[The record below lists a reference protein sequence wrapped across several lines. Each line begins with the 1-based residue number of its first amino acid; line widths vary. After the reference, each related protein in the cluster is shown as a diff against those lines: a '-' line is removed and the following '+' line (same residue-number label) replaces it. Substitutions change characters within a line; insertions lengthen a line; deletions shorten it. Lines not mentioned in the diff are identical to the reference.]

1 MNDDFGLKPKKKSRR
16 NAEAYENPLD
26 APGAD
31 KFPLPTSSEHQ
42 GSKSPLPH
50 TGKAASVV
58 IPSKLVG
65 NEPRDLPA
73 ELSRRD
79 KFTPDEFQERV
90 KARFYRR
97 LEEKSHLLDR
107 DTALRTPFELEQL
120 AGTSKIHAWVKNPSF
135 LDWFL
140 DEHYFEDSMFALRGK
155 AIRRLEGIIDD
166 PVAMD
171 ADAIK
176 AIKMVLEQTNPKKQE
191 VRFIDETLNNMAPE
205 AVRAE
210 QARLSAALGELDE

>member
-1 MNDDFGLKPKKKSRR
+1 MTGSTDDFGLKPKRKNKSKT
-16 NAEAYENPLD
+16 ELYENPLD

-31 KFPLPTSSEHQ
+31 KFPLPNAA
-42 GSKSPLPH
+42 
-50 TGKAASVV
+50 GKVASVA
-58 IPSKLVG
+58 IPPRLAG

-73 ELSRRD
+73 ELQRRGR
-79 KFTPDEFQERV
+79 FEPDELQERV

-97 LEEKSHLLDR
+97 LDDASHTIDR
-107 DTALRTPFELEQL
+107 DSALKDPKELEAL
-120 AGTSKIHAWVKNPSF
+120 AGTKKILEWIRRPEF

-176 AIKMVLEQTNPKKQE
+176 AIKMVLEQTNPKKNE
-191 VRFIDETLNNMAPE
+191 IRFIDESLNDMKPE
-205 AVRAE
+205 QVRAE
-210 QARLSAALGELDE
+210 QARLNAAMGIKDDH